1 MVIQMNKIIIKNF
14 ISKLTHNDIKTF
26 SKKQNILLNDDE
38 IKLIET
44 YIKQNWHTIIY
55 EDPKPIFDKLK
66 KNINE
71 SEYIKIE
78 KLYIEFK
85 NKYKNYL

>member
-1 MVIQMNKIIIKNF
+1 MNKIIIKNF

-66 KNINE
+66 KNINK

>member
-66 KNINE
+66 KNINK